1 MYTSQEAWTPEQY
14 DLKKNSQPWAPE
26 TPEEYYQ
33 SIVDSPAVLGKRSK
47 NIYSYVYIG
56 THTDRHRQTHPHQIT
71 HPRTHAHPPTCAT
84 THTHTH
90 PHNHA
95 HSTPTNPTHHSLTTH
110 PAITHSPT
118 LSETLSLTHT
128 YVAVRY

>member
-56 THTDRHRQTHPHQIT
+56 THTDRHRQTHPHQIIHERTLTRPPVQPLT
-71 HPRTHAHPPTCAT
+71 HTRTHTT
-84 THTHTH
+84 THTLLLQTQPTTPSPHTPPSHTH
-90 PHNHA
+90 P
-95 HSTPTNPTHHSLTTH
+95 PSLR
-110 PAITHSPT
+110 
-118 LSETLSLTHT
+118 LSLLRTRT
-128 YVAVRY
+128 